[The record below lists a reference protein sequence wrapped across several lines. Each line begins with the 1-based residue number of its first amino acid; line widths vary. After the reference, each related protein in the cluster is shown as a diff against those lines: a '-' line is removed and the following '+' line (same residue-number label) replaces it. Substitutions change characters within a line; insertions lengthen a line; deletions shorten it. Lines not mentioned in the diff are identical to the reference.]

1 MSVQSS
7 QAAGVPAPHN
17 NRHRNE
23 DNNHNENLHRHND
36 DNNHAHY
43 VRFLF
48 LTNDESY
55 IDEKLYYSSE
65 LCSIYIVY
73 ILDVLVARTANF
85 QRCQLAFCLR
95 VVYVCFYS
103 QLICIYYIDFLHC
116 CNRTLNLLKRYATR
130 TSTTYTATT
139 RTITSTLPTTTTTT
153 TTTRCLGVRPSHFLP
168 FSFYTLYIYI
178 REYIEIRVLRYY
190 T

>member
-1 MSVQSS
+1 MQ
-7 QAAGVPAPHN
+7 
-17 NRHRNE
+17 
-23 DNNHNENLHRHND
+23 
-36 DNNHAHY
+36 
-43 VRFLF
+43 
-48 LTNDESY
+48 Y
-55 IDEKLYYSSE
+55 IY
-65 LCSIYIVY
+65 SIYIYIYIYIY

-178 REYIEIRVLRYY
+178 REYIEIRVYAIIRDFLSFFTSYYELPPNCVGFAINNSTVLSRMRSSTTLQFMLRFALSV
-190 T
+190 TSWIGRAK

>member
-36 DNNHAHY
+36 NNNHAHY

-73 ILDVLVARTANF
+73 I
-85 QRCQLAFCLR
+85 
-95 VVYVCFYS
+95 
-103 QLICIYYIDFLHC
+103 
-116 CNRTLNLLKRYATR
+116 
-130 TSTTYTATT
+130 
-139 RTITSTLPTTTTTT
+139 
-153 TTTRCLGVRPSHFLP
+153 
-168 FSFYTLYIYI
+168 YIYI
-178 REYIEIRVLRYY
+178 YIYLMCWLQERQISNVANSHSVCVLFMCVSTVNLYVY
-190 T
+190 IILIFYIVATELSIY